1 MVNYC
6 SKAVAKEGACTEY
19 ATHVGYVTNYMDIS
33 VKCNVYCS
41 FQSGNDVLM

>member
-19 ATHVGYVTNYMDIS
+19 AIHVGYVTNYMDIA
-33 VKCNVYCS
+33 VKCDVYFS
-41 FQSGNDVLM
+41 FQSGSDVMM